1 MNLLLSSDQEALRDG
16 IRSLCSGRF
25 PMDRVRAGFDAEVW
39 KELFDAEGVSNQIK
53 PPINGGVPMSAPR
66 EIWVPDSKTHVAE
79 EILRKI

>member
-1 MNLLLSSDQEALRDG
+1 MWSK
-16 IRSLCSGRF
+16 F
-25 PMDRVRAGFDAEVW
+25 MDVKNGYAAEVW

-53 PPINGGVPMSAPR
+53 PPINSAVPMSAPR